1 VLSSRFWGRAGRE
14 RNSRFSVLM
23 RSRFCIAI
31 VLFLGAALS
40 AWAAEAKD
48 VAQAV
53 DAHYNSLR
61 SLRSDFT
68 EIYQA
73 PGISRTE
80 SGVLWLKKPSRMRW
94 EYRNPRE
101 KLFVTDSEN
110 AYFYVTGERQAT
122 KTSLKTI
129 DDIRSPLRF
138 LLGKTKLEKELDGLS
153 FAPDIKP
160 LQPGDVVLR
169 GVPKAMRDRI
179 SEVLLEVS
187 PVQQLTRIVIT
198 GTDGSTTDFR
208 FAGMQENIALPNSF
222 FRFNPPPGVPT
233 IQEDHAAQ

>member
-1 VLSSRFWGRAGRE
+1 MRLRLYIAVL
-14 RNSRFSVLM
+14 L
-23 RSRFCIAI
+23 
-31 VLFLGAALS
+31 LFFDSALF
-40 AWAAEAKD
+40 AWAADAKD
-48 VAQAV
+48 VGRAV
-53 DAHYNSLR
+53 DEHYNKLR
-61 SLRSDFT
+61 SLKSDFT
-68 EIYQA
+68 ESYQA

-94 EYRNPRE
+94 EYRSPRE
-101 KLFVTDSEN
+101 KLFVTDSDN
-110 AYFYVTGERQAT
+110 AYFYVSGERQAT
-122 KTSLKTI
+122 KTPLKTI

-153 FAPDIKP
+153 LAPDIAP
-160 LQPGDVVLR
+160 LQPGGVVLR
-169 GVPKAMRDRI
+169 GAPKAMRDRV

-187 PVQQLTRIVIT
+187 PAQELTRIVIV

-208 FAGMQENIALPNSF
+208 FSDIQENVPVQDSF

>member
-1 VLSSRFWGRAGRE
+1 MPWRLRIPTALALLLSCAWSARA
-14 RNSRFSVLM
+14 
-23 RSRFCIAI
+23 A
-31 VLFLGAALS
+31 
-40 AWAAEAKD
+40 D
-48 VAQAV
+48 VKEVARGV

-61 SLRSDFT
+61 SFKSAFT

-73 PGISRTE
+73 PGLARTE
-80 SGVLWLKKPSRMRW
+80 SGIVWLKKPGRMRW
-94 EYRNPRE
+94 EYHAPRE

-110 AYFYVTGERQAT
+110 AYFYVSGERQAT

-153 FAPDIKP
+153 LAPDVPP

-169 GVPKAMRDRI
+169 GVPKGMKDRV

-187 PVQQLTRIVIT
+187 PAQQLTRIVIM
-198 GTDGSTTDFR
+198 GTDGSTTDFH
-208 FAGMQENIALPNSF
+208 FAEIEENVPLTDSF

-233 IQEDHAAQ
+233 IQEDHAAE

>member
-1 VLSSRFWGRAGRE
+1 MV
-14 RNSRFSVLM
+14 M
-23 RSRFCIAI
+23 RSRIWI
-31 VLFLGAALS
+31 TSVLLLTPALF
-40 AWAAEAKD
+40 AWAADAKD
-48 VAQAV
+48 VARSV
-53 DAHYNSLR
+53 DEHYNKLR
-61 SLRSDFT
+61 SLKSDFT
-68 EIYQA
+68 ESYQA

-94 EYRNPRE
+94 EYHAPRE

-110 AYFYVTGERQAT
+110 AYFYVSGERQAT
-122 KTSLKTI
+122 KTPLKTI

-153 FAPDIKP
+153 LAPDAAP
-160 LQPGDVVLR
+160 VQPGGVVLR
-169 GVPKAMRDRI
+169 GVPKAMRDRV

-187 PVQQLTRIVIT
+187 PTQQLTRIVIM

-208 FAGMQENIALPNSF
+208 FSGLQENVPVQDGF
-222 FRFNPPPGVPT
+222 FRFNPPPGIPT